1 MLTYRSCI
9 YTLAMRASGQACEI
23 GVSIARC
30 PTNVREPDYDRML
43 MNELPILERQV
54 ATLISLV
61 DELLSSLPSEVR
73 AAIGNANK
81 IRRHLNWIDRRI
93 GERLPLACAGDAAD
107 IAGQDIP
114 DIVER
119 FDSWYLQ
126 HSPLDAGLADGLS
139 PLISA
144 GELDSALRKAWVV
157 FKTRMVGTC
166 LA

>member
-1 MLTYRSCI
+1 
-9 YTLAMRASGQACEI
+9 MRASGQACEI